1 MERVVKAEVVRV
13 KPAQA
18 SGRGQS
24 TGGHLE
30 RVAAAATA
38 ATTAGR
44 GALQV
49 RLREQRAR
57 VVSGQRQLSIE
68 QQVGGG
74 TERRRAK
81 RTAQA
86 RATGVHAWIQVR
98 Q

>member
-1 MERVVKAEVVRV
+1 MKAEVVRV

-24 TGGHLE
+24 TSGHLE
-30 RVAAAATA
+30 RVAT
-38 ATTAGR
+38 ATTATASR

-49 RLREQRAR
+49 SLSEQRAW

-68 QQVGGG
+68 QQIGGG
-74 TERRRAK
+74 AERRRAK

-86 RATGVHAWIQVR
+86 RATGVHARVQVR